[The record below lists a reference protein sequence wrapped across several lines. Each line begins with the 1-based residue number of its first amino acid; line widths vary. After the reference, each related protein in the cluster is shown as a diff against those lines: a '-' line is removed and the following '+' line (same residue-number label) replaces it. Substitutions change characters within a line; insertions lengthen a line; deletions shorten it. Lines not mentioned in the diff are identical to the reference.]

1 MSAICSGFVPHAVK
15 ATRCKRCFRELS
27 DHRDDDKSSQKPAA
41 AKPKPKPK
49 GIKQKEIV
57 NGSGKKS
64 EKPGDGSR
72 KEEDCDKQQ
81 SDEVSADPKVSV
93 PLRRR
98 RADNA
103 NDSGGSDSAIG
114 SKRGSMRRSREVV
127 PQDSDVVTRRR
138 SGNDQDGNSDGPG
151 KRVQIITTKEV
162 ERSSSPG
169 QRVPPETSGEINSPD
184 VEFILKVKTSR
195 YNQKDLDETESI
207 AGTETT
213 ETTETTLTFND
224 TMEDLQDSIHD
235 LSNELQ
241 SSEKKVLKLE
251 KEKQD
256 ILNRR
261 MKSETDD
268 EAMNKMA
275 SQLLKLRSEVNK
287 LKTEN
292 EELNDK
298 YKETFLEVEEL
309 EEELKK
315 RQPPEV
321 VQTTLNQLRTKL
333 QQTEALC
340 EELKEENKEIKQE
353 IAELEEEIDEI
364 QDNFKEDQVDEYR
377 DLKRELEAT
386 SKNCRILQFKLKKSD
401 NRCEELEIEKTNL
414 CDQITEISSVDKIDV
429 DKVKLKGLSEE
440 LKMAKEVG
448 KQLANDLEEIKVT
461 NKSLQKENSALKTGL
476 TNGAQVKDVSRG
488 IFQEQSPSG
497 KPNSDQLVRDL
508 YEAIERENDLKDQ
521 LKFSEQ
527 AAYMSRKKIGSLEQE
542 NESLVLQV
550 RKMAQ
555 FRLGKHPKNVSV
567 SDEPSIDDI
576 TLQLELNEQELIVL
590 RKKLEESDCDN
601 LSSLKE
607 LEFLRDKVASQ
618 PVTTFDLPEPS
629 ASEITDECK
638 YHQQKIRILQ
648 NEAKD
653 LRRKLIERERDNDRL
668 KTEVSVLQKKG
679 SKVMVRSRSLDED
692 LKVDLKRQLQL
703 MEQEVSILRQKS
715 TKLESENEKLN
726 GENRRMSMRL
736 GKKPPPSTAENLQME
751 NMELNKQIEE
761 LQKKVNDLL
770 SEVRPS
776 TSEGVV
782 EVVRRGSLTDSE
794 QELIT
799 SLKKRI
805 KCRDDELSELQTKFA
820 KTEIENT
827 KLGRELK
834 KLKDRMI
841 SVPEERS
848 QETDL
853 YISLRG
859 SETVQESLKETFDT
873 EKKLQ
878 ENAKRELTQKCQR
891 LTEDVKKLNESKKSL
906 ESEFKTARESLK
918 QSEVKLVELSKLSKS
933 GESTG
938 DNTFHVEK
946 LTKENEELKENL
958 NEFQEKLG
966 DSAKNL
972 SHNLEEMEKLKE
984 ENEQMVKKVKVIE
997 DERKSLET
1005 QVKPKT
1011 TNLNKETVKKY
1022 KAQIK
1027 TLEESKEELENELL
1041 EVKDELNESKSRLKN
1056 VDNRQTEVA
1065 MGWLNERTE
1074 LKEKLAEFSKKYDES
1089 VKELEEMRKTIKDK
1103 ELESEEQTD
1112 EDIEE
1117 KIKAIKE
1124 ALKEEMEELRS
1135 ANEKFKIKCAEQE
1148 ENTGK
1153 SQKEIKELQENKKKI
1168 ANQHRKEKDEWQ
1180 NTEADFEAKIKSFQR
1195 KVEKQERDQ
1204 KNEITIKDEEL
1215 LMTKDKLVKV
1225 ERDLRRLKAKQEEME
1240 RESQD
1245 KIKYLERDLGKER
1258 QEYDDLTA
1266 KYDLLEEDYV
1276 VVKAKLVMDK
1286 ENIEISYNK
1295 LKNEHET
1302 LSSELTTVRDT
1313 LNARQDAWIKDK
1325 LDKEERLKELEAKV
1339 SRAQGWEMER
1349 LQIQDTLNQNNSLI
1363 DSYKKEEKHL
1373 KHERDNLRRQE
1384 NIKKNVV
1391 VLVHPNSTCSF
1402 SLSGLNIYTSSV
1414 SSPNC
1419 LSFYPSRS
1427 HIESFLPYCV
1437 GHLLVLFFNKV
1448 SMDAQVSDPYV
1459 EDQARIINELQKMT
1473 TGTNAFSGDESERLT
1488 AVRNEKEQLVQLMGE
1503 EIQTMQKQILSFQKE
1518 RDSYK
1523 EKLDLAEKLLEKN
1536 KFEAKKQDQ
1545 SRKNATDSEKVS
1557 ELQSEIEDLEDQLA
1571 SGKLEV
1577 NNLRTG
1583 YLAEK
1588 SRWNIQMAE
1597 MKTKLNQLEERNL
1610 IDGLGRSS
1618 RMIAKTK
1625 LELAWDKE
1633 RSEQQRLLAE
1643 SKRLISELGDKL
1655 ITVETLRDKERIDAK
1670 RQLESLKQTMKGE
1683 QGDTKKKIGELHSD
1697 LNELRHAHARVRGS
1711 TESLQKGK
1719 EYDSEKEEMRIRLV
1733 QLESHH
1739 ENLSN
1744 LLTEVEKLSEIAP
1757 EVLEV
1762 AKQDNTYI
1770 KPNELTPYRG
1780 RPPLIKAASADSR
1793 TTQDEFQEMLF
1804 SILQKTKELKEVQ
1817 ANTEPFQKPYRRT
1830 LSASDRQQPLPG
1842 MSAIFHDDDPYK
1854 KWSTSNLRP
1863 NLPHPPPSMYITPPT
1878 QRSLYRKSVSLQDQ
1892 SGIDSSTSKIWIST
1906 DTSEPGSMESLA
1918 ASQASSKSAIGAGDY
1933 STMPVRPERR
1943 SSERRRRTTEVSTES
1958 INEAA
1963 GRRSRRSVKDKI
1975 KNLVSSKSVEDSS
1988 TGKSI
1993 AGAAKISASV
2003 GLGSETPEEHKRD
2016 RSLTARIRNAF
2027 KKPSSRSTSVDK
2039 DADRDSADRKS
2050 PSPAA
2055 RSHRGKLEPQSSIES
2070 VTSTKSVRN
2079 LILS

>member
-1 MSAICSGFVPHAVK
+1 MSNKWRISTYF
-15 ATRCKRCFRELS
+15 
-27 DHRDDDKSSQKPAA
+27 D
-41 AKPKPKPK
+41 
-49 GIKQKEIV
+49 
-57 NGSGKKS
+57 
-64 EKPGDGSR
+64 
-72 KEEDCDKQQ
+72 
-81 SDEVSADPKVSV
+81 
-93 PLRRR
+93 
-98 RADNA
+98 
-103 NDSGGSDSAIG
+103 
-114 SKRGSMRRSREVV
+114 
-127 PQDSDVVTRRR
+127 
-138 SGNDQDGNSDGPG
+138 
-151 KRVQIITTKEV
+151 
-162 ERSSSPG
+162 SSS
-169 QRVPPETSGEINSPD
+169 
-184 VEFILKVKTSR
+184 K
-195 YNQKDLDETESI
+195 
-207 AGTETT
+207 
-213 ETTETTLTFND
+213 
-224 TMEDLQDSIHD
+224 
-235 LSNELQ
+235 
-241 SSEKKVLKLE
+241 
-251 KEKQD
+251 
-256 ILNRR
+256 
-261 MKSETDD
+261 
-268 EAMNKMA
+268 
-275 SQLLKLRSEVNK
+275 
-287 LKTEN
+287 
-292 EELNDK
+292 
-298 YKETFLEVEEL
+298 
-309 EEELKK
+309 
-315 RQPPEV
+315 
-321 VQTTLNQLRTKL
+321 
-333 QQTEALC
+333 
-340 EELKEENKEIKQE
+340 
-353 IAELEEEIDEI
+353 
-364 QDNFKEDQVDEYR
+364 
-377 DLKRELEAT
+377 
-386 SKNCRILQFKLKKSD
+386 
-401 NRCEELEIEKTNL
+401 
-414 CDQITEISSVDKIDV
+414 
-429 DKVKLKGLSEE
+429 
-440 LKMAKEVG
+440 
-448 KQLANDLEEIKVT
+448 
-461 NKSLQKENSALKTGL
+461 
-476 TNGAQVKDVSRG
+476 
-488 IFQEQSPSG
+488 
-497 KPNSDQLVRDL
+497 
-508 YEAIERENDLKDQ
+508 
-521 LKFSEQ
+521 
-527 AAYMSRKKIGSLEQE
+527 
-542 NESLVLQV
+542 
-550 RKMAQ
+550 
-555 FRLGKHPKNVSV
+555 
-567 SDEPSIDDI
+567 
-576 TLQLELNEQELIVL
+576 
-590 RKKLEESDCDN
+590 
-601 LSSLKE
+601 
-607 LEFLRDKVASQ
+607 
-618 PVTTFDLPEPS
+618 
-629 ASEITDECK
+629 
-638 YHQQKIRILQ
+638 
-648 NEAKD
+648 
-653 LRRKLIERERDNDRL
+653 
-668 KTEVSVLQKKG
+668 
-679 SKVMVRSRSLDED
+679 
-692 LKVDLKRQLQL
+692 
-703 MEQEVSILRQKS
+703 
-715 TKLESENEKLN
+715 
-726 GENRRMSMRL
+726 
-736 GKKPPPSTAENLQME
+736 
-751 NMELNKQIEE
+751 
-761 LQKKVNDLL
+761 
-770 SEVRPS
+770 
-776 TSEGVV
+776 
-782 EVVRRGSLTDSE
+782 
-794 QELIT
+794 
-799 SLKKRI
+799 
-805 KCRDDELSELQTKFA
+805 
-820 KTEIENT
+820 
-827 KLGRELK
+827 
-834 KLKDRMI
+834 
-841 SVPEERS
+841 
-848 QETDL
+848 
-853 YISLRG
+853 G

-891 LTEDVKKLNESKKSL
+891 LTEDVKKLNEK
-906 ESEFKTARESLK
+906 
-918 QSEVKLVELSKLSKS
+918 
-933 GESTG
+933 
-938 DNTFHVEK
+938 
-946 LTKENEELKENL
+946 LKENL

-1005 QVKPKT
+1005 Q
-1011 TNLNKETVKKY
+1011 KY

-1041 EVKDELNESKSRLKN
+1041 EVKDEVNMIFHTSKFEAATDNYEKSRLEVGLSTNFLFFNEKYNIFCVKNKILKTFRENCPEKKNLKKNMQVRARQSPSIPKTARLNESKSRLKN

-1103 ELESEEQTD
+1103 E
-1112 EDIEE
+1112 
-1117 KIKAIKE
+1117 
-1124 ALKEEMEELRS
+1124 
-1135 ANEKFKIKCAEQE
+1135 
-1148 ENTGK
+1148 
-1153 SQKEIKELQENKKKI
+1153 
-1168 ANQHRKEKDEWQ
+1168 
-1180 NTEADFEAKIKSFQR
+1180 

-1215 LMTKDKLVKV
+1215 LMTKDKLVAPNLVNSQPHYQKSV
-1225 ERDLRRLKAKQEEME
+1225 QFKILKMALRKWSITLSKTITILGLGNRFHCACASMTGLFSGNEPTAEVSKYEGNTKMWIFIKHELAYLAGAPLYRDHPTLYSNSE
-1240 RESQD
+1240 
-1245 KIKYLERDLGKER
+1245 IKYLERDLGKER

-1373 KHERDNLRRQE
+1373 KHERDNLRRQ
-1384 NIKKNVV
+1384 
-1391 VLVHPNSTCSF
+1391 
-1402 SLSGLNIYTSSV
+1402 
-1414 SSPNC
+1414 
-1419 LSFYPSRS
+1419 
-1427 HIESFLPYCV
+1427 
-1437 GHLLVLFFNKV
+1437 
-1448 SMDAQVSDPYV
+1448 V

>member
-1373 KHERDNLRRQE
+1373 KHERDNLRRQ
-1384 NIKKNVV
+1384 
-1391 VLVHPNSTCSF
+1391 
-1402 SLSGLNIYTSSV
+1402 
-1414 SSPNC
+1414 
-1419 LSFYPSRS
+1419 
-1427 HIESFLPYCV
+1427 
-1437 GHLLVLFFNKV
+1437 
-1448 SMDAQVSDPYV
+1448 V

>member
-1005 QVKPKT
+1005 QVILDVKPKT

-1373 KHERDNLRRQE
+1373 KHERDNLRRQ
-1384 NIKKNVV
+1384 
-1391 VLVHPNSTCSF
+1391 
-1402 SLSGLNIYTSSV
+1402 
-1414 SSPNC
+1414 
-1419 LSFYPSRS
+1419 
-1427 HIESFLPYCV
+1427 
-1437 GHLLVLFFNKV
+1437 
-1448 SMDAQVSDPYV
+1448 V